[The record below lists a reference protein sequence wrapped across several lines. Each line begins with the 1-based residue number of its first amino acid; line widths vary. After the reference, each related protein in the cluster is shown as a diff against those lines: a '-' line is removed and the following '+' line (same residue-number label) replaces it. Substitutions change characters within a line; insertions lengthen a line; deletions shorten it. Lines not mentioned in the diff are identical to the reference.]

1 MKKIILLTLLMSL
14 TFAQSNLRL
23 DFIFGHNRQGHNRH
37 HGYKHRHHHGCGHG
51 NHYNYGHRYWSN
63 HSFHRLFNQMIWL
76 SYYNNHNQSNT
87 DEKKTDAQILEDI
100 EKLYVLYEQGAISE
114 AEYNEL
120 KKIMLEELENN

>member
-37 HGYKHRHHHGCGHG
+37 HVYQHRHHHGCGHG
-51 NHYNYGHRYWSN
+51 NHYNYKHKYWPNHRS
-63 HSFHRLFNQMIWL
+63 HQLFNQMIWL
-76 SYYNNHNQSNT
+76 SYYNNLHQKNN

-100 EKLYVLYEQGAISE
+100 EKLYMLYEQGAISE

-120 KKIMLEELENN
+120 KKIMLEELE